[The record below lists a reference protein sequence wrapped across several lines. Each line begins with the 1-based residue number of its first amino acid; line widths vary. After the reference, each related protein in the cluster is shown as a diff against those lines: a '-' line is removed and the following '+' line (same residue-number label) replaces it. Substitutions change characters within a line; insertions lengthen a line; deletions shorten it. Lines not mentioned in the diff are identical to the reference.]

1 MNEARRKKLQ
11 KAGNLLVE
19 ALGLITEVKD
29 NEEETFENL
38 AEGAQKGDIGQ
49 KMEEA
54 ISYLDE
60 AIDNLD
66 TAKSNLD
73 SASRRIV
80 LPHLASLKKVN
91 PR

>member
-1 MNEARRKKLQ
+1 MTLKKKLQ
-11 KAGNLLVE
+11 KAGNVLVE

-29 NEEETFENL
+29 DEEETFENL
-38 AEGAQKGDIGQ
+38 AEDAQKGDIGQ
-49 KMEEA
+49 KTEEA

-60 AIDNLD
+60 AVDNLD

-80 LPHLASLKKVN
+80 LPRLASPKKGK